1 MLDTSLDCLLKRR
14 KAQECNIKLII
25 QQVMLSLFLVPLLLF
40 RHGSSLLPVHATA
53 LVTPRFQSVD
63 SLSTYCLWLSYSHV
77 SGQTPNALWLRH
89 VSLSLLAPV
98 EQHLTDSLSLCSYDS
113 DMNYSEGNRKAW
125 LKRTSQDNRTHRKS
139 EEKPCQQAG
148 HKKKRIYP
156 AAATK
161 LIVSPKLAFPPEVQ
175 PGRKLLMAC
184 KKLIMT
190 SQFPSIT
197 PVKMTLISESTFL
210 SHAPQIYGN

>member
-40 RHGSSLLPVHATA
+40 RHGSSLLPIHATA
-53 LVTPRFQSVD
+53 FVTPRFQSMD
-63 SLSTYCLWLSYSHV
+63 SLSMYCLWLSYSHV
-77 SGQTPNALWLRH
+77 SGQTPKALWLRH
-89 VSLSLLAPV
+89 VSLSLLATMG
-98 EQHLTDSLSLCSYDS
+98 HLADSLSLCSYDS

-148 HKKKRIYP
+148 HKKKRRYP

-161 LIVSPKLAFPPEVQ
+161 LIVSPKLAYPLEVQ

-184 KKLIMT
+184 EKLIMT

-197 PVKMTLISESTFL
+197 HVKMTLISESTFL
-210 SHAPQIYGN
+210 SHSPQIYGN